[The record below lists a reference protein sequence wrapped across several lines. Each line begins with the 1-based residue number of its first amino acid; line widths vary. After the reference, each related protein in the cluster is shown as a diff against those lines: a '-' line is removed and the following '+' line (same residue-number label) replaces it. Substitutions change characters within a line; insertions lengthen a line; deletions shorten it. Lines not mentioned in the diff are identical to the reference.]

1 MGGYRHFKSEYR
13 MDKILLE
20 FNLLSTLLVLQ
31 KVVYLIRQNE
41 PNKFPLL
48 LNCLVYD
55 FLFSSILS

>member
-1 MGGYRHFKSEYR
+1 

-20 FNLLSTLLVLQ
+20 FHLLSTLLVLQ